1 MYFPLKAPPAIRW
14 ITALQGKPAA
24 WPKVF
29 LWHLISGEKKN
40 KKSKLIIKMNAEV
53 ATMEQL
59 EGQVKYLN
67 IATRALS
74 FQI

>member
-1 MYFPLKAPPAIRW
+1 
-14 ITALQGKPAA
+14 
-24 WPKVF
+24 
-29 LWHLISGEKKN
+29 
-40 KKSKLIIKMNAEV
+40 MNAEV